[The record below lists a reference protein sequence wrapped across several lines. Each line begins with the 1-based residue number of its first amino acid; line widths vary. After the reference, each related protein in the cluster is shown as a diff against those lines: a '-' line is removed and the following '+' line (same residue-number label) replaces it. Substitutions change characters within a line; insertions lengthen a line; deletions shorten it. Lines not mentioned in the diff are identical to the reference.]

1 VWTSSVTARD
11 WMRVKFTSTPPKNPQ
26 AERDGEDGFE
36 FVGAPDLQSGC
47 DDHYCARDQYTGDHT
62 ALEGT
67 VQRQ

>member
-1 VWTSSVTARD
+1 
-11 WMRVKFTSTPPKNPQ
+11 MRVKFTSTPPKNPQ

>member
-1 VWTSSVTARD
+1 
-11 WMRVKFTSTPPKNPQ
+11 MRVKFTSTLPKNPQ
-26 AERDGEDGFE
+26 AERDGEDGFK

-47 DDHYCARDQYTGDHT
+47 DHDCARNQYVPGDRT